1 MKLRTTPLAGV
12 DRDLQRELRT
22 HAVVVNSLVRM
33 VGRGFPYIV
42 FDELDAAPSPTIAN
56 MVVLA
61 DGTTWDPGSGAGL
74 YRRNA
79 ADTAWIFLG

>member
-22 HAVVVNSLVRM
+22 HAVVVNSLARM

-42 FDELDAAPSPTIAN
+42 FDELDAAPTPTIAN
-56 MVVLA
+56 MVVFA
-61 DGTTWDPGSGAGL
+61 NGTSWNPGSGRGL
-74 YRRNA
+74 YRWDDA
-79 ADTAWIFLG
+79 ITDWIFLG